1 VLIFYGRCSDFQLL
15 VYNGELYN
23 LYWANTVVKLT
34 IFMYYL
40 HFSIKAVS
48 FSLQNARSSSSSSS
62 DDESSST
69 EKKE

>member
-1 VLIFYGRCSDFQLL
+1 MHSDFQLL

-23 LYWANTVVKLT
+23 LYWTNTVVKLT

-40 HFSIKAVS
+40 HFSIKSVS
-48 FSLQNARSSSSSSS
+48 FSLQNASSSSSSS

>member
-1 VLIFYGRCSDFQLL
+1 
-15 VYNGELYN
+15 
-23 LYWANTVVKLT
+23 
-34 IFMYYL
+34 L

-62 DDESSST
+62 DDESSSI